1 MKNRASIKTFFL
13 GAVAMLFLFFIWNTV
28 IKKNDEKVQ
37 SDVYIIMNQIR
48 KMNKMVVLEQ
58 DFSNMQ
64 KTKITSQLLGSPHLP
79 VSEKNIITFTKTTA
93 QVSYDLNKM
102 KIDVD
107 SVNKKLIIRELPNP
121 EIKILPSVEINSMD
135 DSFFNRFDEQ
145 ELKRIT
151 QNAKDIA
158 YKSVDQAKLKADAKK
173 QLMENLDHIMV
184 LAKALGYKIEDK
196 TNTFDQSKL

>member
-1 MKNRASIKTFFL
+1 
-13 GAVAMLFLFFIWNTV
+13 MLFLFFIWNTV

-121 EIKILPSVEINSMD
+121 EIKILSSVEINSMD

-184 LAKALGYKIEDK
+184 LAKALGYKIEDE